1 MPVEDSGTLADVL
14 KIAFEKAE
22 SCISA
27 AQNLINFQ
35 DFDGAVN
42 RAYYGI
48 FWAVTCVHLLDGNH
62 FKKHKESIGI
72 FNRDYINTGIFPKEF
87 GRRIHNA
94 SDARNDSDYSI
105 HIKATE
111 QTAKESLETARELF
125 EVVKIYCEDR
135 INGTE
140 GKKF

>member
-1 MPVEDSGTLADVL
+1 MLVEDIGTLKDML
-14 KIAFEKAE
+14 QIAFEKAE
-22 SCISA
+22 SCVNA
-27 AQNLINFQ
+27 AQNLIDFQ

-105 HIKATE
+105 KVKSTE
-111 QTAKESLETARELF
+111 QTAKDSLETARELLNA
-125 EVVKIYCEDR
+125 VKIYCEGR
-135 INGTE
+135 INGN
-140 GKKF
+140 

>member
-14 KIAFEKAE
+14 KIAFEKSE

-105 HIKATE
+105 HVKSTE

>member
-1 MPVEDSGTLADVL
+1 MQTEDIGTLNDVL
-14 KIAFEKAE
+14 KIAFEKSE
-22 SCISA
+22 SCIEA
-27 AQNLINFQ
+27 AQNLIKFK

-87 GRRIHNA
+87 GRKIHNA
-94 SDARNDSDYSI
+94 ADARNDSDYNLYV
-105 HIKATE
+105 KATE
-111 QTAKESLETARELF
+111 TTAQENIDFAKELLAA
-125 EVVKIYCEDR
+125 VKIYCEDK

-140 GKKF
+140 RKKF